1 VVTITITPAA
11 FAAIASTLPKGSTV
25 VGRPYGRGY
34 AVTLDQQGFDR
45 LTAERRSMIG
55 LRFKSD
61 RSVPDA
67 RFETY
72 RREFGDKFEAIEL
85 EDADAAPADRPPH
98 SVLTIHMRE
107 DGPTKTAEQRVIAFF
122 KERTGA

>member
-1 VVTITITPAA
+1 MSKKAA
-11 FAAIASTLPKGSTV
+11 AGIDAAPEE
-25 VGRPYGRGY
+25 VGC
-34 AVTLDQQGFDR
+34 A
-45 LTAERRSMIG
+45 RRRFESENLSMIG

-61 RSVPDA
+61 RAVPDA

-98 SVLTIHMRE
+98 SVLTIHLRE
-107 DGPTKTAEQRVIAFF
+107 DGPTKAAEQRVIAFF
-122 KERTGA
+122 KDRTGA

>member
-1 VVTITITPAA
+1 MSKKSSAGIDAA
-11 FAAIASTLPKGSTV
+11 PEE
-25 VGRPYGRGY
+25 VGC
-34 AVTLDQQGFDR
+34 AK
-45 LTAERRSMIG
+45 RRFENENLSMIG

-61 RSVPDA
+61 RAVPDA

-85 EDADAAPADRPPH
+85 EDVDAAPADRPPH

-107 DGPTKTAEQRVIAFF
+107 DGPTKAAEQRVIAFF
-122 KERTGA
+122 KQRTGA

>member
-1 VVTITITPAA
+1 
-11 FAAIASTLPKGSTV
+11 
-25 VGRPYGRGY
+25 
-34 AVTLDQQGFDR
+34 
-45 LTAERRSMIG
+45 MIG

-85 EDADAAPADRPPH
+85 DDADAAPADRPPH

-107 DGPTKTAEQRVIAFF
+107 DGPTKAAEQRVIAFF

>member
-1 VVTITITPAA
+1 MSTEAA
-11 FAAIASTLPKGSTV
+11 AGIDAAPEE
-25 VGRPYGRGY
+25 VGCARGRFESEN
-34 AVTLDQQGFDR
+34 L
-45 LTAERRSMIG
+45 SMIG

-72 RREFGDKFEAIEL
+72 RREFGDKFETIEL
-85 EDADAAPADRPPH
+85 EDADAAPADRPRP

-107 DGPTKTAEQRVIAFF
+107 DGGLDKAEENRAVA
-122 KERTGA
+122 RTRGILPAGFR